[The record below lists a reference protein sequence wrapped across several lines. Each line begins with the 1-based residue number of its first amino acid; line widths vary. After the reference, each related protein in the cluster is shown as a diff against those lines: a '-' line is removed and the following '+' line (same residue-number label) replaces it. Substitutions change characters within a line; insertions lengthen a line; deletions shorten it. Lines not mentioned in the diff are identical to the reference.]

1 MWKTATMAMTS
12 EITLA
17 GAELVPMR
25 GDKEHHAAGQQNGAE
40 NEPGD
45 DQPLE
50 AGGTRGGR
58 DGRLRS
64 ALRGALRFQRANAG
78 GCVRIEDA
86 GRLPAI

>member
-1 MWKTATMAMTS
+1 MAMTS
-12 EITLA
+12 EVARA

-25 GDKEHHAAGQQNGAE
+25 GDKEHHAAGEKDGAE

-45 DQPLE
+45 AQPLE

-64 ALRGALRFQRANAG
+64 ALHGVLRFLRANAG
-78 GCVRIEDA
+78 GGLRVEDA